1 MVGAVSLA
9 ASEAE
14 RAHGAL
20 DDRPELAL
28 ACLKRFVS
36 GEWGAEEARA
46 SLDDLDLDATVGDR
60 DARWASFNFAV
71 HAASTAA
78 TVATDRDYWSRT
90 ESRRARAS
98 VLDSVGF
105 SLVASGYSY
114 DEAAAAAARAMS
126 AATDQPMPGDVS
138 SLARRISSY
147 DPLRYEHLLPAYF
160 ATYLGRSADQR
171 YLRFDKTHPQGF
183 MLTRRAKVIERPFVT
198 WLERS
203 CQSER
208 VFGAPLDPDL
218 RSDPVGSYREVRVEK
233 AAWVVYF
240 ADFDAARRSLPA
252 PLGTRDVR
260 RLGEHDG
267 RGGWC
272 VGHPCHGAHAKAA
285 DDVAR
290 QGRHRRHHAMLLR
303 CDVAVAVDQSDD
315 VEAIF
320 WGESVPASRA
330 VPLVRDEG
338 GGPFWGVAGPDGSV
352 AWDGEE
358 HGERGLAAAVRWA
371 SAQAGR
377 RGLWR
382 PVG

>member
-1 MVGAVSLA
+1 MAGAVSLA

-20 DDRPELAL
+20 DDRPELAA
-28 ACLKRFVS
+28 ACIGRVVS
-36 GEWGAEEARA
+36 GEWSAEEARA
-46 SLDDLDLDATVGDR
+46 SLAELDLDKATSDGSR
-60 DARWASFNFAV
+60 RWASFNFAA
-71 HAASTAA
+71 HAAATAA
-78 TVATDRDYWSRT
+78 AVATDRDYWSVR
-90 ESRRARAS
+90 EARRARKS
-98 VLDSVGF
+98 VLDSVTF
-105 SLVASGYSY
+105 SLVACGYSY
-114 DEAAAAAARAMS
+114 DGAGAAAARAMS
-126 AATDQPMPGDVS
+126 AATDQPIPGDVS

-160 ATYLGRSADQR
+160 ASNWSHVDER

-183 MLTRRAKVIERPFVT
+183 MFTGPARKV
-198 WLERS
+198 ERS
-203 CQSER
+203 FVAWLGQSRQSER
-208 VFGAPLDPDL
+208 VFGRPLDPEL
-218 RSDPVGSYREVRVEK
+218 RSDPVGSYRDVRVEK

-240 ADFDAARRSLPA
+240 ADFDVTRSSLPT

-285 DDVAR
+285 DDVAM